1 MSSNRKIFVL
11 AVFLLFIFVVV
22 VATYAYL
29 QPEKG
34 SSGKDVAT
42 TEEVIDDSIKIN
54 VDGGKTTVVIPNQND
69 WISEA
74 GWPFGKGVNA
84 VAFPDEKSKT
94 LADSEASDNKEV
106 VVSGQLAYTEYFYT
120 GFPRSLIVYVK
131 LSGATVPKNI
141 EEYSLT
147 LNPIGG
153 KPTVVIPT
161 TSIST
166 GKYRCLEDRVDE
178 SVQIGCVLL
187 YDQPA
192 FSIEY
197 RLHSDL
203 TNYQQDK
210 TLLISQI
217 SGSKIK

>member
-11 AVFLLFIFVVV
+11 VVSLLFIFIALI
-22 VATYAYL
+22 ATYAYL
-29 QPEKG
+29 QPDKENSGIEK
-34 SSGKDVAT
+34 ST
-42 TEEVIDDSIKIN
+42 TEEVVDNSIKIN
-54 VDGGKTTVVIPNQND
+54 VDGGKTRVVVPNQND

-120 GFPRSLIVYVK
+120 GFPRSLIVYLK
-131 LSGATVPKNI
+131 LSGAAVPKNI

-147 LNPIGG
+147 LNPIGR
-153 KPTVVIPT
+153 KPTEIIPT
-161 TSIST
+161 TSIPT

-187 YDQPA
+187 YSQPA

-197 RLHSDL
+197 RLHTDL